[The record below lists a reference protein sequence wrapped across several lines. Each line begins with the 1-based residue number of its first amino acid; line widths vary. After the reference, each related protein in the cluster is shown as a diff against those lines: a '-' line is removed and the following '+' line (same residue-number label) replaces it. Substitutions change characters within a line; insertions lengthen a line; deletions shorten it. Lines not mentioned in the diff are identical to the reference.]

1 MANGRYYF
9 SPMLK
14 KRVYNLLLIALMVV
28 PMFSWLH
35 AQPGTWAIS
44 AGAGARDYVSDI
56 LVDNSGNTYITG
68 YFSDSIEF
76 ENTKLMSL
84 GKNDIYVA
92 KYDPNGS
99 LVWAQRHGW
108 LENDFTRKLA
118 MDWDGTILVV
128 GDYQDSTILAGDT
141 ILSLD
146 TLWFGPYAETYDVF
160 ILEVEPDGSTPSVF
174 ADGWFS
180 SERCYDLE
188 VDGNADR
195 IMGVT
200 WHTWS
205 WWEKGTPGKGFHDAM
220 IVALD
225 SEATM
230 TAPNV
235 NLFFHNRTHA
245 WGKQFDEAREVEVI
259 GDSLYVL
266 GGMFQD
272 TCYFRD
278 STLFGVT
285 DFEDDIFITTHDDT
299 AGFKWAIWGGSA
311 GKDRMTGM
319 VHDAMGN
326 LYVTG
331 TYIDTFSM
339 GGQSIVSAGNLDGF
353 IAKIDQNGNLVWL
366 TSVGGENYD
375 ALEAIAIRPSGDL
388 VITGYFQGELTL
400 GGTTLQAID
409 SLDQNVLVASV
420 ETSNGAV
427 NWAWGGGGDGIDIG
441 QALSISS
448 SNEIYVVGSYT
459 GTAVFGQQQLPSN
472 GSDDIFILRM
482 DATGSVSR
490 PEADLSGIDG
500 LNIYPNPSYDRVNI
514 SFELQRKELVEASLL
529 DLGGKVVLNRNFG
542 QMIPGSHNFAMDL
555 AGLAPGFYLMQLK
568 AGEQSKT
575 RKLVIAK

>member
-1 MANGRYYF
+1 
-9 SPMLK
+9 MLK
-14 KRVYNLLLIALMVV
+14 KRFYNTLLVALMVL
-28 PMFSWLH
+28 PLFSSLD

-44 AGAGARDYVSDI
+44 AGAGARDYVSDV
-56 LVDNSGNTYITG
+56 LVDATGNTYVTG

-76 ENTKLMSL
+76 GNVKLVSL
-84 GKNDIYVA
+84 GKNDVYIA
-92 KYDPNGS
+92 KYDPSGS
-99 LVWAQRHGW
+99 LLWAQRQGW
-108 LENDFTRKLA
+108 LENDFSRKLT
-118 MDWDGTILVV
+118 MDWDGNILVV

-160 ILEVEPDGSTPSVF
+160 ILELEPNGNNVSVF

-188 VDGNADR
+188 IDGNADR

-205 WWEKGTPGKGFHDAM
+205 WWERGTPGKGFHDAM

-230 TAPNV
+230 AAPNV

-278 STLFGVT
+278 STLLGIT

-299 AGFKWAIWGGSA
+299 AGFKWALWGGSP

-319 VHDAMGN
+319 VHDALGN
-326 LYVTG
+326 LYITG
-331 TYIDTFSM
+331 TYLDEFTM
-339 GGQSIVSAGNLDGF
+339 DGQSVTSNGDLDGF
-353 IAKIDQNGNLVWL
+353 IAKVDVNGNLVWL
-366 TSVGGENYD
+366 TSVGGESYD
-375 ALEAIAIRPSGDL
+375 AIEAIALRPSGDL
-388 VITGYFQGELTL
+388 IITGYFQGEMTI
-400 GGTTLQAID
+400 GGTTLQAAD
-409 SLDQNVLVASV
+409 SLDQNVFVASIG
-420 ETSNGAV
+420 TSSGAG
-427 NWAWGGGGDGIDIG
+427 NWAWSGGGDGIDIG
-441 QALSISS
+441 QAVSVSS
-448 SNEIYVVGSYT
+448 TDEIYLVGSYT
-459 GTAVFGQQQLPSN
+459 GTAMFGQQQLVSR

-482 DATGSVSR
+482 DATGSVST
-490 PEADLSGIDG
+490 PEPDLSGIDG
-500 LNIYPNPSYDRVNI
+500 LTIYPNPSYDRVYI
-514 SFELQRKELVEASLL
+514 AFELQRKETVEARLMNLEGQVMISRP
-529 DLGGKVVLNRNFG
+529 LGQL
-542 QMIPGSHNFAMDL
+542 IPGAHSIEMDL
-555 AGLAPGFYLMQLK
+555 EGLAPGFYLMQLG
-568 AGEQSKT
+568 AGQQSLT
-575 RKLVIAK
+575 RKLIIAR